1 VGFFLSSVLAFGQ
14 ARDKL
19 GDCPTLLFLLTTP
32 WDWKENYFHMKKIT
46 LSVLLI
52 VFVLSNSISQTWKGD
67 NNKIGEPQK
76 IVLTKNSNSSYT
88 LKWYYYD
95 KSNIETKQLSVSS
108 KKTPQFSDACGRM
121 NSNGD
126 AIILSESSSKNHF
139 VLTPADNWNWV
150 YLSYVNEL
158 DECIYKSFF
167 TLFLPYEDWKASN
180 PVNTTNSEPNKKVQR
195 VFDAIT
201 PPEQPKT
208 QVSSQDGDLYD
219 KTVYNNCIGEYK
231 LGCTDV
237 NGHIKEVQICLGVPA
252 TGKFGPITE
261 KALINKH
268 GIFKFTPDQIWILCG
283 RQDTGPAVY

>member
-1 VGFFLSSVLAFGQ
+1 MKFHHVLFS
-14 ARDKL
+14 
-19 GDCPTLLFLLTTP
+19 
-32 WDWKENYFHMKKIT
+32 I
-46 LSVLLI
+46 LI
-52 VFVLSNSISQTWKGD
+52 SINFSFSQTWSGISAFKD
-67 NNKIGEPQK
+67 EPQK
-76 IVLTKNSNSSYT
+76 IVLTKNSNNSFTIMWSYAN
-88 LKWYYYD
+88 D
-95 KSNIETKQLSVSS
+95 KENVVTKQLSVTS
-108 KKTPQFSDACGRM
+108 KKINTEYISVCETIYK
-121 NSNGD
+121 SND
-126 AIILSESSSKNHF
+126 AIILSEGSSKNYFILEKSLGH
-139 VLTPADNWNWV
+139 TV

-158 DECIYKSFF
+158 GECIFRRHF
-167 TLFLPYEDWKASN
+167 RLTDHNWKESDVKIN
-180 PVNTTNSEPNKKVQR
+180 TSSPINTTNSEPNKKVQR

-208 QVSSQDGDLYD
+208 QESSQDGDLYD

-237 NGHIKEVQICLGVPA
+237 NGHIKEVQICIGVPA